1 LGTGGLDYNRTF
13 CAEIFRVTAWRIL
26 KNLKKLP
33 LKAKEA
39 KYVPKEK
46 LGPSVLSTLILVRM
60 PTWPL
65 LNTAK
70 TLTMRKKV
78 RGKRNNGQVEGLGR

>member
-1 LGTGGLDYNRTF
+1 
-13 CAEIFRVTAWRIL
+13 
-26 KNLKKLP
+26 
-33 LKAKEA
+33 
-39 KYVPKEK
+39 
-46 LGPSVLSTLILVRM
+46 VRM